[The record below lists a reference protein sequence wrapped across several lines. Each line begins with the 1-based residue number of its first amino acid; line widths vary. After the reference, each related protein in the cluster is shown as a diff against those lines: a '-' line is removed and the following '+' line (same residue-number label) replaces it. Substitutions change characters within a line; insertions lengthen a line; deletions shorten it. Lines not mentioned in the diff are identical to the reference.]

1 MVQDTLRM
9 DKNTKVERPE
19 MVKSKF
25 NNSGDLTK
33 ELNNLGLVKS
43 IKEMVGAITS
53 VKDFIKKQNETIGEK
68 ISNAFSSDKKATV
81 QGSEGSIVEKN
92 MGEDLSNISLSLEPF
107 LNDMKSYFKEQKWQ
121 DKVTK
126 KFRDTQIKALEGLKN
141 SGFLKFLFIL
151 ISVGVVTL
159 LTKVM
164 AAVKTFSSIIGG
176 VTKLFKIGEKIPL
189 IGKVFT
195 PIIKGLGGVGSI
207 LGKFGGLIDNVFKG
221 FLKIIGPVA
230 KFFGLGAR
238 FMKALPVIGW
248 VITGIMAVIDGI
260 KGFFQADEIFG
271 HVTTF
276 GEKMVSAFASVIS
289 GLLLGLVD
297 TKTIVKI
304 IMPIKQV
311 FDVISVAVGDFINI
325 FKLLVGYFKGENSMD
340 DVVDSVGTFVKN
352 IVVGIFTY
360 AFVSLPKLIGNL
372 LLSTLKLVF
381 ISLPKMMY
389 SIAFGTIKAIAS
401 IPKLVLNTVL
411 TAMKV
416 VYSIIPKFFADLM
429 SSVLGKI
436 SDVFSG
442 VADFFGRD
450 SIIGSMF
457 AKLSDIAQMA
467 SDGWGMIADLFGRV
481 GEVIDNVKGI
491 VNKAFKWFF
500 SIIDTTKAL
509 IFSFYDWIANFKQAF
524 TDVISTVGAIFE
536 YVLKWSEGLISGGK
550 KMINS
555 IKGVFTAIWGVY
567 KNMVL
572 GIKDKL
578 ISVFG
583 SIVDTIASVVGDM
596 PNKFITAITSA
607 MTSIASVMANLT
619 SIILTK
625 VKDAVS
631 GIPIIGKLFGGDDTE
646 TEVVTPKQEN
656 KIESEPQTDNG
667 KKLEEAVK
675 PVPVAKEEN
684 NAQQTKQLEMMDKQ
698 NKIFEQML
706 SKLAPQTNIAFN

>member
-92 MGEDLSNISLSLEPF
+92 MSEDLSNISLSLEPF

-164 AAVKTFSSIIGG
+164 ATVKTFSTIIGG

-189 IGKVFT
+189 IGKVLS
-195 PIIKGLGGVGSI
+195 PIIKGLTGVGNI
-207 LGKFGGLIDNVFKG
+207 LGKFGGLINNVFKG
-221 FLKIIGPVA
+221 FTKIIGPVG
-230 KFFGLGAR
+230 KFFGFGAK
-238 FMKALPVIGW
+238 FLKALPVIGW
-248 VITGIMAVIDGI
+248 VITGVMALIDGI

-271 HVTTF
+271 HVTSF
-276 GEKMVSAFASVIS
+276 GEKMVAALSGVIS
-289 GLLLGLVD
+289 GLTMGLID
-297 TKTIVKI
+297 TKTFAKMLEPLAYTFNWISDVVGEFVDI
-304 IMPIKQV
+304 I
-311 FDVISVAVGDFINI
+311 
-325 FKLLVGYFKGENSMD
+325 KLLVGYFKGETTMD
-340 DVVDSVGTFVKN
+340 ALVDSIGGFIKTLLVGALKTALVTIPDVIIK
-352 IVVGIFTY
+352 IT
-360 AFVSLPKLIGNL
+360 LQ
-372 LLSTLKLVF
+372 TLKIVF
-381 ISLPKMMY
+381 S
-389 SIAFGTIKAIAS
+389 A
-401 IPKLVLNTVL
+401 
-411 TAMKV
+411 
-416 VYSIIPKFFADLM
+416 IPKFLAEFI

-436 SDVFSG
+436 STIFSSVADYFGKDSVIGFIFTKISDIFAMASEGFGLIGDVFYMLGDVLDTIKNGSDKFFVWFG
-442 VADFFGRD
+442 NFEQVFNDVVTVVVEIFDYVFEWAD
-450 SIIGSMF
+450 
-457 AKLSDIAQMA
+457 
-467 SDGWGMIADLFGRV
+467 
-481 GEVIDNVKGI
+481 
-491 VNKAFKWFF
+491 
-500 SIIDTTKAL
+500 
-509 IFSFYDWIANFKQAF
+509 
-524 TDVISTVGAIFE
+524 
-536 YVLKWSEGLISGGK
+536 GLIISGK

-675 PVPVAKEEN
+675 PVPIAKEET
-684 NAQQTKQLEMMDKQ
+684 NAQQTKQLEMMEKQ